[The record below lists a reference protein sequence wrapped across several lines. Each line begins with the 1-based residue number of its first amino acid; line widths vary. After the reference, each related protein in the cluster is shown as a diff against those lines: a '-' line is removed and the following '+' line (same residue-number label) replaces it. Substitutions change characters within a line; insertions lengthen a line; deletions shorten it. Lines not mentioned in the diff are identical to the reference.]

1 VTFVL
6 RAAAATDV
14 DDLLALWLEAAE
26 NDSRPTDT
34 RDAVLAL
41 LARDPD
47 AAILAEAD
55 GELIGSVIAGWDGWR
70 YHLYRLAVHPSWRR
84 QGVGR
89 LLLSAAEGRF
99 TALGATRADAMVLA
113 SNDLGQQLWDA
124 RGYHEQPEWRRW
136 VKALLPGNELLGL
149 GDRRVFDGVADP
161 LIERDRAGQ
170 RIPIHEQR
178 GRAEPVGPSGR

>member
-1 VTFVL
+1 MSFVL
-6 RAAAATDV
+6 RAATAADV

-26 NDSRPTDT
+26 NEARPADT

-70 YHLYRLAVHPSWRR
+70 YHLYRLAVRPAWRR

-89 LLLSAAEGRF
+89 VLLSAAEERF

-113 SNDLGQQLWDA
+113 GNDLGQRLWDS
-124 RGYHEQPEWRRW
+124 RGY
-136 VKALLPGNELLGL
+136 A
-149 GDRRVFDGVADP
+149 
-161 LIERDRAGQ
+161 
-170 RIPIHEQR
+170 
-178 GRAEPVGPSGR
+178 